1 MKLRRRG
8 AAYHRRRVFGDSARS
23 SSQLFLAYTLLLLTL
38 TALTGLHDDS
48 IIDFIFSTM
57 SPQPPKLEEIDT
69 KSIISMQELDP
80 SPVEETIEGFPS
92 TESIPQN
99 GGYPQ
104 LGLSGHHWDTW
115 CMSKEL
121 PPNERHLTIQQ

>member
-1 MKLRRRG
+1 M
-8 AAYHRRRVFGDSARS
+8 S
-23 SSQLFLAYTLLLLTL
+23 S
-38 TALTGLHDDS
+38 
-48 IIDFIFSTM
+48 
-57 SPQPPKLEEIDT
+57 QPPKLEEIDT